1 MSIKGL
7 HHFAWKCVDAQETI
21 DFYSGILKLPL
32 VHTIEKDY
40 VPSTGEYAP
49 YKHIFFGM
57 GDGSNIAFFDTGDG
71 KGVTTD
77 CDDWIV
83 HFAFRVNTKKEVDAW
98 NDALKIHDI
107 DVIGPVNHDD
117 WIYSIYFFDPNGLR
131 LEITTE
137 LPSDEVLKKEEKF
150 FERFRIGEVL

>member
-57 GDGSNIAFFDTGDG
+57 NDDSNIAFFDTGDG

-77 CDDWIV
+77 C
-83 HFAFRVNTKKEVDAW
+83 
-98 NDALKIHDI
+98 
-107 DVIGPVNHDD
+107 DD

-150 FERFRIGEVL
+150 FERFRIGEVV

>member
-83 HFAFRVNTKKEVDAW
+83 HFAFEVERKHFVDKW
-98 NDALKIHDI
+98 CKQLKSHNI
-107 DVIGPVNHDD
+107 DVIGPTNHDN

-137 LPSDEVLKKEEKF
+137 LKKENE
-150 FERFRIGEVL
+150 

>member
-1 MSIKGL
+1 MHIKGL
-7 HHFAWKCVDAQETI
+7 HHFAWKCANAQETI
-21 DFYSGILKLPL
+21 DFYSGILKLPH

-49 YKHIFFGM
+49 YKHIFFQMYSG
-57 GDGSNIAFFDTGDG
+57 GHIAFFDTGDG
-71 KGVTTD
+71 KGTNTD

-83 HFAFRVNTKKEVDAW
+83 HFAFNVDTKKDVDKW
-98 NDALKIHDI
+98 YQRLKTHNIDI
-107 DVIGPVNHDD
+107 IGPTNHDG

-137 LPSDEVLKKEEKF
+137 LPSAEEIEREEKF
-150 FERFRIGEVL
+150 FERLASY